1 MIEILW
7 HQPTNYF
14 RVLADGQSAA
24 FIINALNR
32 KDQTSFFK
40 YESSWKFWK
49 QKSNVGNQFPNRLTF
64 REERKLKE
72 EEKRKREEK
81 TDDAVPTVLGQV
93 GHSCCE
99 KVWTVVC
106 QNHFEM
112 LGNESFYLKVP
123 IFFYVN
129 VVCYSCQKVPLR
141 AAPSKKRLPD
151 GGKRNLCHPGKSKIL
166 KVLNVIIISP

>member
-1 MIEILW
+1 MYLIKFNWRSTHYVLIKRCQSKNFRALLITLKVSLKRCFSHIYQW
-7 HQPTNYF
+7 LNFYYTNSYRSHKQTNYF

-81 TDDAVPTVLGQV
+81 TDEAVPTVLGQV

-99 KVWTVVC
+99 KCGLC
-106 QNHFEM
+106 QNQF
-112 LGNESFYLKVP
+112 
-123 IFFYVN
+123 
-129 VVCYSCQKVPLR
+129 
-141 AAPSKKRLPD
+141 
-151 GGKRNLCHPGKSKIL
+151 
-166 KVLNVIIISP
+166 